1 MTKPELRTGNVL
13 FIDISGYSPRTNE
26 QQSQIVEILNRLVRE
41 TPTMSNIPM
50 EDYLCLPTG
59 DGLAAA
65 FFKDPRSPIH
75 CALELDERLKAHNRQ
90 APEERSFGIRMGIN
104 QGLVYVIKDINR
116 RDNLTGD
123 GITLAERAM
132 DCGDAG
138 HIVISQEFAD
148 SLGRADSALAMLFHP
163 LGEFEV
169 KHGEII
175 AIANVYDGTHGN
187 PEMPTRRPRVA
198 GTSDESAPALRIA
211 LAVSRPLV
219 GYYRRDDQNELNLIN
234 LVQGMSDVNIQAFSP
249 FEERLEPEGLRRAL
263 QKAKVH
269 IDVLVLY
276 GATPQGVIEALAECD
291 VQILHLDGY
300 GNSDGSLILESPHGE
315 AHLVAPDLLARVVT
329 ENKIDVVLLMSS
341 HPKECVDALRKA
353 GAPAVIGVKDTVQQD
368 VAAEF
373 VSRFYCEL
381 AKGCSLRES
390 FEHGRLAIRFLFGL
404 NRRGEDI
411 LAMSAEDENISLVET
426 PARNSPPFFHSYST
440 NPSVI
445 LEPDVPFIGRETWMN
460 SLVKRLTDGGVV
472 ELQGEGGMGKSALA
486 HAVAQWHIERCRF
499 PGGVFWVN
507 LTNEMS
513 REAIWDAIGTKITGD
528 AFCRLMPEEKGS
540 FLSNHL
546 NEEPSLIVLD
556 NFDAVIKDNQVR
568 QWILLNFQSSSALL
582 TTGSIGANIGKA
594 ERLSELTPPEARALF
609 IERARYKGW
618 SEVID
623 AETDR
628 MINRTCSLMG
638 YLPLAIVL
646 TAPMVTTLSISD
658 LKAEIEGT
666 IEDIANSDNVFLH
679 RRYRSINV
687 CLNVCHRHLSEEAKK
702 LFRRMLVFDGGANDE
717 LIKSVCDVS
726 DWSSALNELVRASL
740 LRKDGNTYHFHPLVR
755 QYGAARL
762 KVSGEEDIYRYKAVE
777 AQSYHQQTSKIRDEL
792 VSKNRIATSLS
803 QLALLYGH
811 QGNSRTAVMLLV
823 VAHDIFAAIGSA
835 NLAQTKHSL
844 EKLRGE
850 LGSEQFENLLKKA
863 RSHPDEIIR
872 KVLNVAG

>member
-90 APEERSFGIRMGIN
+90 APEEQSFGIRMGIN

-219 GYYRRDDQNELNLIN
+219 GYYRQDDQNELTLVNLA
-234 LVQGMSDVNIQAFSP
+234 QGMSDVKIQAFSP
-249 FEERLEPEGLRRAL
+249 FEKRLEPEGLRRAL
-263 QKAKVH
+263 KKAKVH
-269 IDVLVLY
+269 VDVSVLY
-276 GATPQGVIEALAECD
+276 GATPQEIIKALAESD

-315 AHLVAPDLLARVVT
+315 AHLVEPDLLARVVT
-329 ENKIDVVLLMSS
+329 ENKINVVLLTAS
-341 HPKECVDALRKA
+341 HPTECVNALHEA
-353 GAPAVIGVKDTVQQD
+353 GAPAVVGIKDTVQQD
-368 VAAEF
+368 MAAEF
-373 VSRFYCEL
+373 ISRFYCKL

-390 FEHGRLAIRFLFGL
+390 FEHGRLAVRFLFGS
-404 NRRGEDI
+404 NRRGDDVLI
-411 LAMSAEDENISLVET
+411 MRAEDEGISLVET
-426 PARNSPPFFHSYST
+426 PARNSPPVFHAYST
-440 NPSVI
+440 NPSMV

-460 SLVKRLTDGGVV
+460 SLIKKLMDGGVV
-472 ELQGEGGMGKSALA
+472 ELHGEGGIGKSALA
-486 HAVAQWHIERCRF
+486 RAVAQWHMERCRF
-499 PGGVFWVN
+499 PGGVFWVD
-507 LTNEMS
+507 LTTEMS

-528 AFCRLMPEEKGS
+528 AFRRLMPEEKGS
-540 FLSNHL
+540 FLSNYL
-546 NEEPSLIVLD
+546 KEEPALVVLD
-556 NFDAVIKDNQVR
+556 NETAIKDNQLR
-568 QWILLNFQSSSALL
+568 QWILMDVQPPSALL
-582 TTGSIGANIGKA
+582 ATSSIGANIGRV

-618 SEVID
+618 SGVID
-623 AETDR
+623 AETER
-628 MINRTCSLMG
+628 MINRTCSLIG

-646 TAPMVTTLSISD
+646 TAPIATTLSISD
-658 LKAEIEGT
+658 LRAEIEGN
-666 IEDIANSDNVFLH
+666 IEDIANSDNIFLH
-679 RRYRSINV
+679 NRYRSINV
-687 CLNVCHRHLSEEAKK
+687 CLNVCHNHLSEEARK
-702 LFRRMLVFDGGANDE
+702 LFRRMLVFDGGVSDE
-717 LIKSVCDVS
+717 LIKSVCDVK
-726 DWSSALNELVRASL
+726 DWSSALSELIRASL

-762 KVSGEEDIYRYKAVE
+762 QVSGEENIYRYKAVK
-777 AQSYHQQTSKIRDEL
+777 AQSYHQKTSKIRDEL

-803 QLALLYGH
+803 QLALLYGN

-844 EKLRGE
+844 EKLQGE

-872 KVLNVAG
+872 KVLNVA